1 MYLRTVCLLIT
12 VPPTAAL
19 NITASVLSST
29 SVSLSWSHPFS
40 DGGTDI
46 TNYLITYWSSA
57 DDHMTVDTNSL
68 SLTTQLFD
76 LVPYTTY
83 QFLLRAENAVGTG
96 PASVS
101 VEAMTLV
108 GGKCLKSS
116 LRFFVYDFQ
125 LMFTDLFRIHVNVQ
139 LYN

>member
-1 MYLRTVCLLIT
+1 LLIS
-12 VPPTAAL
+12 VPPTAPL
-19 NITASVLSST
+19 NVTANVLSST

-40 DGGTDI
+40 DGGADI

-116 LRFFVYDFQ
+116 LRFCVYV
-125 LMFTDLFRIHVNVQ
+125 LPTHVHRFY
-139 LYN
+139 LEYT